1 MFAGDVHMSAKI
13 AIHIISY
20 AALAVNVNMNRFLP
34 VKEGFIV
41 ENP

>member
-20 AALAVNVNMNRFLP
+20 AALAVNVNVNRILP
-34 VKEGFIV
+34 AREGIIV

>member
-1 MFAGDVHMSAKI
+1 MFASDVHMSAKI
-13 AIHIISY
+13 ATHIITY
-20 AALAVNVNMNRFLP
+20 AALTVNVNMNRFLP